1 MCFVSFIFFLW
12 SKRSRSIWFWS
23 QHSELRYVHIQ
34 RRKDI
39 PFCLIK
45 KTIWLYIHNIFY
57 EHVQRMHFNRM
68 YREWDGCLLLLHGIQ
83 VEFCFN
89 FFIHTNLYYIFHIVL
104 YCIVLHTKALE
115 YESWIKWNLFFFH
128 CLATRMNLSCNT
140 QKIPRIYIFMPKYT
154 CSIFGAQCIFWL
166 FVVFFCKENNLSI
179 YWNFNVKGIHYFV
192 YIKLNKRKFASVW
205 TAALFWVGISHKSDW
220 FAIFTKVQFFW
231 NFFMYYTN

>member
-1 MCFVSFIFFLW
+1 MGWLFTSFAWNPSGILFQLFHTY
-12 SKRSRSIWFWS
+12 KFI
-23 QHSELRYVHIQ
+23 
-34 RRKDI
+34 
-39 PFCLIK
+39 
-45 KTIWLYIHNIFY
+45 LYISY
-57 EHVQRMHFNRM
+57 
-68 YREWDGCLLLLHGIQ
+68 C
-83 VEFCFN
+83 
-89 FFIHTNLYYIFHIVL
+89 IVL
-104 YCIVLHTKALE
+104 YCITHQST
-115 YESWIKWNLFFFH
+115 WIWKLDKVKLIFFH